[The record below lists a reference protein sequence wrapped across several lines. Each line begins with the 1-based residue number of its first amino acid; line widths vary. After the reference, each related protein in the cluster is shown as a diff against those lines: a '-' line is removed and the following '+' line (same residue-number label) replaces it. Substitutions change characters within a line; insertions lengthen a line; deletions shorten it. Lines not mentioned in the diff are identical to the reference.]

1 MAIKKTLG
9 EKRHKTTDAHL
20 LNGLEPIPS
29 RNMTDQVEERLLKY
43 FMQKGFKTGQP
54 IPKEQ
59 ELAASLNVSR
69 NILREAISRLRML
82 GIIESKKRRGMI
94 LAEPDIMSGLER
106 ILDSKM
112 LLSKSVL
119 KQLFELRLAIEIGM
133 ADLLFLRKNEEDLM
147 RLEKIVAEEKV
158 KAVTDKDHVKY
169 EIAFHG
175 TLYHMAGNETLYK
188 FQKMLVYLF
197 EYALEE
203 MEQFEEGKRHGSI
216 DHGDLIKI
224 LRKGDPDKFRI
235 AMKKHL
241 DPYFLLLTLK

>member
-1 MAIKKTLG
+1 MSIKNTTPVRKLKT
-9 EKRHKTTDAHL
+9 EDNYR

-29 RNMTDQVEERLLKY
+29 MNMTDQVEERLLK
-43 FMQKGFKTGQP
+43 FFAQKGYKAGQA

-59 ELAASLNVSR
+59 ELASSLQVSR

-82 GIIESKKRRGMI
+82 GIIESRKRRGMV

-112 LLSKSVL
+112 LLSKTVL
-119 KQLFELRLAIEIGM
+119 KQLFELRLTIEIGM
-133 ADLLFLRKNEEDLM
+133 SDLLFMRKTEEGLCM
-147 RLEKIVAEEKV
+147 LEKIVAEEKV

-175 TLYHMAGNETLYK
+175 TLYHMTGNDTLYK
-188 FQKMLVYLF
+188 FQKMLVHLF
-197 EYALEE
+197 DYALEE
-203 MEQFEEGKRHGSI
+203 MEQLEEKKRHGAI
-216 DHGDLIKI
+216 EHADLIRI
-224 LRKGDPDKFRI
+224 LRKGDADKFRI
-235 AMKKHL
+235 AMRKHL